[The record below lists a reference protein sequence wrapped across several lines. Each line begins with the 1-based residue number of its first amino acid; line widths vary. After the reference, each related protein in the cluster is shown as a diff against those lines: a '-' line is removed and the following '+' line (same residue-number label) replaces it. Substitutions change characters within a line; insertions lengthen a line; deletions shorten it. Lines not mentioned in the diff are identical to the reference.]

1 MPARFLFEISRR
13 GGDVYRTRDPVGVQ
27 SSCITRS
34 LPTLVVTYT
43 RFFGVRY
50 YCRSTTFIQF
60 NPSFTRRNILM
71 MLFTRLAIASIL
83 SLSIGTLA
91 APIPEAE
98 AAAAKSIFE
107 IATDR
112 ATYEVEKLSAKLND
126 LQNAQGQNRNGAAIE
141 EQVGHVVHAL
151 SDGAADMRAARTA
164 TTAEVAALLGSL
176 NSLTSATN
184 EGARRWVRIKPTV
197 YQMNGQ
203 QNVIGL
209 LGKMKN
215 AGAAFSTEMNQKMP
229 LGTQTVGKVFYADVV
244 EKTMSDLIRE
254 YQTAPRGG
262 STNVGWF

>member
-1 MPARFLFEISRR
+1 MF
-13 GGDVYRTRDPVGVQ
+13 D
-27 SSCITRS
+27 
-34 LPTLVVTYT
+34 
-43 RFFGVRY
+43 
-50 YCRSTTFIQF
+50 IQF
-60 NPSFTRRNILM
+60 FNVHSFQYSIHTETRKILT

-112 ATYEVEKLSAKLND
+112 ATYEVEKLSTKLND
-126 LQNAQGQNRNGAAIE
+126 LLNAQGAQRSGAAIE

-151 SDGAADMRAARTA
+151 SDGANDMRQARTA
-164 TTAEVAALLGSL
+164 TQAEVAALLGPL

-184 EGARRWVRIKPTV
+184 EGARRWVRIKQTV

-209 LGKMKN
+209 LGKMKS

-254 YQTAPRGG
+254 YQTAPRSGT
-262 STNVGWF
+262 STGWF